1 MPREAEISTNER
13 DFIRQALRENIRL
26 DGRALDAFR
35 DIELSFG
42 DEYGVADVRL
52 GKTRVVARISA
63 EVTAPFADRKFDGIF
78 TIATELSPLASPAFE
93 VGRPTETELLISR
106 LLEKAVR
113 RSGALDTE
121 SLCLIAG
128 RKCFSVR
135 ADIHVLAH
143 DGGLLDCSCVALV
156 AALRHFRRPDVA
168 VLGEE
173 VRVFGLRE
181 REP

>member
-93 VGRPTETELLISR
+93 VGRYVIYYCLLSTDSNAILLPVKPSSKPSTSPFSPTPTPSNP
-106 LLEKAVR
+106 
-113 RSGALDTE
+113 T
-121 SLCLIAG
+121 
-128 RKCFSVR
+128 RKNKR
-135 ADIHVLAH
+135 KN
-143 DGGLLDCSCVALV
+143 
-156 AALRHFRRPDVA
+156 
-168 VLGEE
+168 
-173 VRVFGLRE
+173 
-181 REP
+181 